1 MNRRSFLMSTAAV
14 SLGVGW
20 SRSAEA
26 QNSRPV
32 DPPQP
37 TRSGPKIEVI
47 YFFNYESPHCLRFE
61 PRLAA
66 WRTKQEDV
74 ALGRSAP
81 STNLRVGLARLY
93 YTLEALKLDLH
104 RRVFDAIHME
114 HRSLATR
121 DACLAWLEKQSVG
134 KSVIE
139 RFRST
144 YDSLTV
150 TSQVTQADK
159 LARDVKLRSLPA
171 LAVDGR
177 FITDSGDLDQ
187 MLQMTDF
194 LLDRVRAERAAA
206 KK

>member
-1 MNRRSFLMSTAAV
+1 MSAAAV

-20 SRSAEA
+20 SRSADA

-37 TRSGPKIEVI
+37 TRSGPKIEVT
-47 YFFNYESPHCLRFE
+47 YFFNYDSPYCKAFE
-61 PRLAA
+61 PELAA
-66 WRTKQEDV
+66 WRAKQEDI
-74 ALGRSAP
+74 ALGRSSP
-81 STNLRVGLARLY
+81 SINLREGVTRLY
-93 YTLEALKLDLH
+93 YTLEVLKLDLH
-104 RRVFDAIHME
+104 SRVYDAIHKE
-114 HRSLATR
+114 HRSLATK

-134 KSVIE
+134 KNVID

-144 YDSLTV
+144 YDSFGVASLV
-150 TSQVTQADK
+150 RQADK
-159 LARDVKLRSLPA
+159 LAQDVKLRNVPA

-194 LLDRVRAERAAA
+194 LLDRVRAERGAA